1 MALASGLRMYTPPKS
16 VAAFE
21 RRNMF
26 LPALYAAEGDAIL
39 MLYGADEDAFGEIS
53 ERRPDLRLLCFPDL
67 KGLEE
72 PLSPWG
78 WNLSLRTMLAR
89 EGYPEAFLPSEETLA
104 CWRTIAHRRTALK
117 VCGMLG
123 FEAEWMP
130 REFTVGEEAERYVA
144 SRGDVMLKMPWSSS
158 GRGILAVRKGDGEK
172 AARRIRDCIASQ
184 GSVLVEPFYDNAC
197 DFATEWESDGKTVIF
212 KGFSM
217 FETDGNGRYRG
228 NLVASQ
234 DVILERLSNY
244 APIKD
249 IQRVP
254 TLLQPILTEVL
265 LRHFEVPYVGPF
277 GVDGLIDT
285 HRKIVPCIEVNLR
298 RTMGHVALD
307 AYASGYENPFLC
319 VQ

>member
-16 VAAFE
+16 VVGFE

-26 LPALYAAEGDAIL
+26 LPAIYASEGDAIL
-39 MLYGADEDAFGEIS
+39 MLHEPEKHALREIS
-53 ERRPDLRLLCFPDL
+53 ERRPDLRLLRLPDL

-78 WNLSLRTMLAR
+78 WDLSLRTMLAR
-89 EGYPEAFLPSEETLA
+89 AGYPETLLPSEEALG
-104 CWRTIAHRRTALK
+104 CWRMLAHRRNAIM
-117 VCGMLG
+117 V
-123 FEAEWMP
+123 
-130 REFTVGEEAERYVA
+130 REYSGEDEFMWPKEFSDRFGAKEFMIAFGRVL
-144 SRGDVMLKMPWSSS
+144 LKMPWSSS
-158 GRGILAVRKGDGEK
+158 GRGVLVVTKENYEQGL
-172 AARRIRDCIASQ
+172 RRIRECIARQRSI
-184 GSVLVEPFYDNAC
+184 VIEPMYDNAC
-197 DFATEWESDGKTVIF
+197 DFATEWESDGREVYF

-217 FETDGNGRYRG
+217 FETDSQGRYKG
-228 NLVASQ
+228 NVAAPQ
-234 DVILERLSNY
+234 DVILDHLAKY
-244 APIKD
+244 THVAKLKG
-249 IQRVP
+249 VP
-254 TLLQPILTEVL
+254 KL
-265 LRHFEVPYVGPF
+265 LRPLLKTIFLQRSEMPYVGPF